1 MMSALVKFAIRFYG
15 VIIGLAL
22 LVIVYGAYSL
32 SQSDLN
38 VFPEFAP
45 TQVVIQTESPG
56 LSASLVEKLVTQPIE
71 NVVSGA
77 IGIKSLR
84 SQSIPGLSI
93 ITVIFQDKSDIYRNR
108 QIVGERLN
116 MLGSQLPPGIIPN
129 ITPLTSSA
137 STVMG
142 IGVTS
147 DKLSLMQL
155 RTLVDWHLTP
165 HLMAIPGVA
174 DINVYGGEVRQ
185 FQIKIDPRK
194 LMLYQLNVQDVVFA
208 ATRATGVRGAGYIQ
222 NDNQRII
229 LNSQGQTTTP
239 QQLANITLLRKLGR
253 TIRIR
258 DVAEVTEGAAPS
270 ISAAAV
276 NGKPAVYLSVQGQ
289 LGANVYALTKQLE
302 RKLADIKPSLE
313 KQKVTL
319 HEGLFRPANF
329 IETAIH
335 SLRTDILIGSV
346 LVTLVLFIFLFNVRT
361 AVISA
366 TAIPLSLLTAIVV
379 LYQYGVGLNIM
390 VLGGLAIAL
399 GEVVD
404 DAIIDT
410 ENIFRRLR
418 ENRLLAQPLPA
429 AKVVFQASM
438 EVRSSVVYA
447 TMIVALV
454 FLPLLTLSGVAGKL
468 FAPLGYAYI
477 SAILASLVVA
487 LTLTPALCYALLA
500 NAPLKNED
508 SPLLRWLKKRYVRL
522 LQQIENRYQLILLT
536 SFVCIALGLAILPLF
551 RGQFIPA
558 LREGHYILH
567 MTAVPGTSEVQ
578 TLKLGNQVT
587 KVLLDIPGVKS
598 VAQWVGRAP
607 NAADTFGT
615 HYSEFEVEI
624 GTVSGAEQER
634 IFHDIREELAGETE
648 DDDGDGKVELGF
660 VGANFAINTF
670 LTERIEETI
679 SGYAAGL
686 VINIYGQDLDALD
699 RDAQKVAKLLSSIR
713 GVRDV
718 IVQSPPETP
727 EIVIRLKQ
735 EKLALWGL
743 QPMDVLETVRACYE
757 GVPVNHVFMGNRS
770 VGVSVLLNDA
780 SRDDIA
786 DMRNIPIFNPEGQM
800 LKLSDV
806 AYVAQEGGRSKI
818 LHAGAKRIQ
827 TITANMVGRDQALLL
842 EDIRDTL
849 HKKVQLNS
857 GNYLEFSGEAEANA
871 QSRRDLVIHSLVAG
885 VAIFLMLYIAFGR
898 LRNLMLT
905 FANLPFALIGGV
917 IATFFTGGWISV
929 GTLVGFV
936 TLFGITLRN
945 SIMMVSHFQHLI
957 DEEGCTWNLETCIR
971 GAAERLPSVLM
982 TALVTALGLLPLAIG
997 SGEPGR
1003 EIEGPMATIIVGG
1016 LISSTIL
1023 NLLILPTIMLHFGR
1037 FDKSEAVE

>member
-1 MMSALVKFAIRFYG
+1 MMSALVRFAIRFYG
-15 VIIGLAL
+15 VIIGLAV

-32 SQSDLN
+32 GQSDLN

-71 NVVSGA
+71 NTISGA

-108 QIVGERLN
+108 QIVAERLN
-116 MLGSQLPPGIIPN
+116 MLGNQLPPGIIPN

-137 STVMG
+137 STVLG
-142 IGVTS
+142 LGVTS

-174 DINVYGGEVRQ
+174 DVNVYGGEVRQ

-194 LMLYQLNVQDVVFA
+194 LMLYQLNVQDVVNA
-208 ATRATGVRGAGYIQ
+208 ASRATGVRGAGFIQ

-239 QQLANITLLRKLGR
+239 QQLANITLVRKLGR
-253 TIRIR
+253 TIRIS
-258 DVAEVTEGAAPS
+258 DVAEVVEGAAPS

-302 RKLADIKPSLE
+302 RKLADIKPSLTT
-313 KQKVTL
+313 QKVTL

-346 LVTLVLFIFLFNVRT
+346 LVILVLFVFLFNVRT

-379 LYQYGVGLNIM
+379 LYQYGAGLNIM

-508 SPLLRWLKKRYVRL
+508 SPVLRWLKQRYVKL
-522 LQQIENRYQLILLT
+522 LHQIEHRYQLILAT

-587 KVLLDIPGVKS
+587 KVLLEIPGVKS

-624 GTVSGAEQER
+624 GTVSGDEQER
-634 IFHDIREELAGETE
+634 IFHDIREQLAGETE
-648 DDDGDGKVELGF
+648 DDDDDGKVELGF

-699 RDAQKVAKLLSSIR
+699 RDAQKVASLLSNIR

-718 IVQSPPETP
+718 MVQSPPETP

-743 QPMDVLETVRACYE
+743 QPMDVLDTVRACYE

-770 VGVSVLLNDA
+770 IGVSVLLNDA

-827 TITANMVGRDQALLL
+827 TITANISGRDQALLIQ
-842 EDIRDTL
+842 DIRNTL
-849 HKKVQLNS
+849 HKKLQLKS

-871 QSRRDLVIHSLVAG
+871 QSRQDLIIHSLVAG

-945 SIMMVSHFQHLI
+945 SIMMVSHFQHLV
-957 DEEGCTWNLETCIR
+957 DKEGCTWNLETCIR
-971 GAAERLPSVLM
+971 GASERLPSVLM

-1037 FDKSEAVE
+1037 FEKSDAAE

>member
-1 MMSALVKFAIRFYG
+1 MMSALVRFAIRFYG
-15 VIIGLAL
+15 VMIGLAL
-22 LVIVYGAYSL
+22 LVIVYGSYSL
-32 SQSDLN
+32 TQSDLN

-71 NVVSGA
+71 NVISGA

-93 ITVIFQDKSDIYRNR
+93 VTVIFQDKSDIYRNR
-108 QIVGERLN
+108 QIVAEHLN
-116 MLGSQLPPGIIPN
+116 MLGSQLPPGIVPN

-174 DINVYGGEVRQ
+174 DINVYGGDVRQ

-194 LMLYQLNVQDVVFA
+194 LMLYQLNVQDVVN
-208 ATRATGVRGAGYIQ
+208 ATNRATGVRGAGYVQ
-222 NDNQRII
+222 NDNQRMI
-229 LNSQGQTTTP
+229 LNTQGQTTTP
-239 QQLANITLLRKLGR
+239 LQLANITLLRKLGR
-253 TIRIR
+253 TIRIG
-258 DVAEVTEGAAPS
+258 DVAEVAEGAAPS

-289 LGANVYALTKQLE
+289 LGANVYALTQLLE
-302 RKLADIKPSLE
+302 RKLTDIKPSLNA
-313 KQKVTL
+313 QDVTL

-335 SLRTDILIGSV
+335 SLRTDILIGSF
-346 LVTLVLFIFLFNVRT
+346 LVVLVLFAFLFNVRT
-361 AVISA
+361 ALISA

-418 ENRLLAQPLPA
+418 ENRLLAQPLPPSQ
-429 AKVVFQASM
+429 VVFQASM
-438 EVRSSVVYA
+438 EVRGSVVYA
-447 TMIVALV
+447 TIIVALV

-477 SAILASLVVA
+477 SAILASLAVA

-500 NAPLKNED
+500 NAPLTNED
-508 SPLLRWLKKRYVRL
+508 SPVLRWLKQGYIKL
-522 LQQIENRYQLILLT
+522 LHQIEHRYKLILMS
-536 SFVCIALGLAILPLF
+536 SFICIALGLAILPLF
-551 RGQFIPA
+551 KSQFIPA

-567 MTAVPGTSEVQ
+567 MTTVPGTSEIQ
-578 TLKLGNQVT
+578 SLKLGNQVT
-587 KVLLDIPGVKS
+587 KVLLEIPGVKS

-624 GTVSGAEQER
+624 GTVSGKEQAR
-634 IFHDIREELAGETE
+634 IFHDIREELAGEAE
-648 DDDGDGKVELGF
+648 DDDQDGKVELGF
-660 VGANFAINTF
+660 VGANFAVNTF

-686 VINIYGQDLDALD
+686 VINIFGQDLDALD
-699 RDAQKVAKLLSSIR
+699 RDAQKVATLLGGIR

-718 IVQSPPETP
+718 MVQSPPETP

-743 QPMDVLETVRACYE
+743 HPVDVLDTVRACYE
-757 GVPVNHVFMGNRS
+757 GVPVNHVYMGNRS
-770 VGVSVLLNDA
+770 IGVSVLLNDA

-786 DMRNIPIFNPEGQM
+786 DMRNIPIFNAEGQM

-806 AYVAQEGGRSKI
+806 AYIAQEGGRSKI

-842 EDIRDTL
+842 DEIRGSL
-849 HKKVQLNS
+849 HQKLQLHP

-871 QSRRDLVIHSLVAG
+871 QSRKDLMIHSLVAG

-945 SIMMVSHFQHLI
+945 SIMMVSHFQHLV
-957 DEEGCTWNLETCIR
+957 DKEGYTWNLETCIQ
-971 GAAERLPSVLM
+971 GASERLPSVLM
-982 TALVTALGLLPLAIG
+982 TALVTALGLLPLAVG

-1037 FDKSEAVE
+1037 FEKNDITA

>member
-1 MMSALVKFAIRFYG
+1 MMSALVRFAIRFYG
-15 VIIGLAL
+15 VMIGLAL
-22 LVIVYGAYSL
+22 LVIVYGSYSL
-32 SQSDLN
+32 TQSDLN

-71 NVVSGA
+71 NVISGA

-93 ITVIFQDKSDIYRNR
+93 VTVIFQDKSDIYRNR
-108 QIVGERLN
+108 QIVAEHLN
-116 MLGSQLPPGIIPN
+116 MLGSQLPPGIVPN

-174 DINVYGGEVRQ
+174 DINVYGGDVRQ

-194 LMLYQLNVQDVVFA
+194 LMLYQLNVQDVVNA
-208 ATRATGVRGAGYIQ
+208 ANRATGVRGAGYVQ
-222 NDNQRII
+222 NDNQRMI
-229 LNSQGQTTTP
+229 LNTQGQTTTP
-239 QQLANITLLRKLGR
+239 LQLANITLLRKLGR
-253 TIRIR
+253 TIRIG
-258 DVAEVTEGAAPS
+258 DVAEVAEGAAPS

-289 LGANVYALTKQLE
+289 LGANVYALTQLLE
-302 RKLADIKPSLE
+302 RKLTDIKPSLIA
-313 KQKVTL
+313 QDVTL

-335 SLRTDILIGSV
+335 SLRTDILIGSF
-346 LVTLVLFIFLFNVRT
+346 LVVLVLFAFLFNVRT
-361 AVISA
+361 ALISA

-418 ENRLLAQPLPA
+418 ENRLLAQPLPPSQ
-429 AKVVFQASM
+429 VVFQASM
-438 EVRSSVVYA
+438 EVRGSVVYA
-447 TMIVALV
+447 TIIVALV

-477 SAILASLVVA
+477 SAILASLAVA

-500 NAPLKNED
+500 NAPLTNED
-508 SPLLRWLKKRYVRL
+508 SPVLRWLKQGYIKL
-522 LQQIENRYQLILLT
+522 LHQIEHRYKLILMS
-536 SFVCIALGLAILPLF
+536 SFICIALGLAILPLF
-551 RGQFIPA
+551 RSQFIPA

-567 MTAVPGTSEVQ
+567 MTTVPGTSEIQ
-578 TLKLGNQVT
+578 SLKLGNQVT
-587 KVLLDIPGVKS
+587 KVLLEIPGVKS

-624 GTVSGAEQER
+624 GTVSGKEQAR
-634 IFHDIREELAGETE
+634 IFHDIREELAGEAE
-648 DDDGDGKVELGF
+648 DDDQDGKVELGF
-660 VGANFAINTF
+660 VGANFAVNTF

-686 VINIYGQDLDALD
+686 VINIFGQDLDALD
-699 RDAQKVAKLLSSIR
+699 RDAQKVATLLGGIR

-718 IVQSPPETP
+718 MVQSPPETP

-743 QPMDVLETVRACYE
+743 HPVDVLDTVRACYE
-757 GVPVNHVFMGNRS
+757 GVPVNHVYMGNRS
-770 VGVSVLLNDA
+770 IGVSVLLNDA

-786 DMRNIPIFNPEGQM
+786 DMRNIPIFNAEGQM

-806 AYVAQEGGRSKI
+806 AYIAQEGGRSKI

-842 EDIRDTL
+842 DEIRDSL
-849 HKKVQLNS
+849 HQKLQLHP

-871 QSRRDLVIHSLVAG
+871 QSRKDLMIHSLVAG

-945 SIMMVSHFQHLI
+945 SIMMVSHFQHLV
-957 DEEGCTWNLETCIR
+957 DKEGYTWNLETCIQ
-971 GAAERLPSVLM
+971 GASERLPSVLM
-982 TALVTALGLLPLAIG
+982 TALVTALGLLPLAVG

-1037 FDKSEAVE
+1037 FEKNDITA

>member
-1 MMSALVKFAIRFYG
+1 MMSALVRFAIRFYG
-15 VIIGLAL
+15 VMIGLAL
-22 LVIVYGAYSL
+22 LVIVYGSYSL
-32 SQSDLN
+32 TQSDLN

-71 NVVSGA
+71 NVISGA

-93 ITVIFQDKSDIYRNR
+93 VTVIFQDKSDIYRNR
-108 QIVGERLN
+108 QIVAEHLN
-116 MLGSQLPPGIIPN
+116 MLGSQLPPGIVPN

-174 DINVYGGEVRQ
+174 DINVYGGDVRQ

-194 LMLYQLNVQDVVFA
+194 LMLYQLNVQDVVNA
-208 ATRATGVRGAGYIQ
+208 ANRATGVRGAGYVQ
-222 NDNQRII
+222 NDNQRMI
-229 LNSQGQTTTP
+229 LNTQGQTTTP
-239 QQLANITLLRKLGR
+239 LQLANITLLRKLGR
-253 TIRIR
+253 TIRIG
-258 DVAEVTEGAAPS
+258 DVAEVAEGAAPS

-289 LGANVYALTKQLE
+289 LGANVYALTQLLE
-302 RKLADIKPSLE
+302 RKLTDIKPSLNA
-313 KQKVTL
+313 QDVTL

-335 SLRTDILIGSV
+335 SLRTDILIGSF
-346 LVTLVLFIFLFNVRT
+346 LVVLVLFAFLFNVRT
-361 AVISA
+361 ALISA

-418 ENRLLAQPLPA
+418 ENRLLAQPLPPSQ
-429 AKVVFQASM
+429 VVFQASM
-438 EVRSSVVYA
+438 EVRGSVVYA
-447 TMIVALV
+447 TIIVALV

-477 SAILASLVVA
+477 SAILASLAVA

-500 NAPLKNED
+500 NAPLTNED
-508 SPLLRWLKKRYVRL
+508 SPVLRWLKQGYVKL
-522 LQQIENRYQLILLT
+522 LHQIEHRYKLILMS
-536 SFVCIALGLAILPLF
+536 SFICIALGLAILPLF
-551 RGQFIPA
+551 RSQFIPA

-567 MTAVPGTSEVQ
+567 MTTVPGTSEIQ
-578 TLKLGNQVT
+578 SLKLGNQVT
-587 KVLLDIPGVKS
+587 KVLLEIPGVKS

-624 GTVSGAEQER
+624 GTVSGKEQAR
-634 IFHDIREELAGETE
+634 IFHDIREELAGEAE
-648 DDDGDGKVELGF
+648 DDDQDGKVELGF
-660 VGANFAINTF
+660 VGANFAVNTF

-686 VINIYGQDLDALD
+686 VINIFGQDLDALN
-699 RDAQKVAKLLSSIR
+699 RDAQKVATLLGGIR

-718 IVQSPPETP
+718 MVQSPPETP

-743 QPMDVLETVRACYE
+743 HPVDVLDTVRACYE
-757 GVPVNHVFMGNRS
+757 GVPVNHVYMGNRS
-770 VGVSVLLNDA
+770 IGVSVLLNDA

-786 DMRNIPIFNPEGQM
+786 DMRNIPIFNAEGQM

-806 AYVAQEGGRSKI
+806 AYIAQEGGRSKI

-842 EDIRDTL
+842 DEIRGSL
-849 HKKVQLNS
+849 HQKLQLHP

-871 QSRRDLVIHSLVAG
+871 QSRKDLMIHSLVAG

-945 SIMMVSHFQHLI
+945 SIMMVSHFQHLV
-957 DEEGCTWNLETCIR
+957 DKEGYTWNLETCIQ
-971 GAAERLPSVLM
+971 GASERLPSVLM
-982 TALVTALGLLPLAIG
+982 TALVTALGLLPLAVG

-1037 FDKSEAVE
+1037 FEKNDITA

>member
-1 MMSALVKFAIRFYG
+1 MMSALVRFAIRFYG
-15 VIIGLAL
+15 VIIGLAAL
-22 LVIVYGAYSL
+22 MIVYGAYSL
-32 SQSDLN
+32 GQSDLN

-71 NVVSGA
+71 NVISGA
-77 IGIKSLR
+77 IGLKSLR

-93 ITVIFQDKSDIYRNR
+93 ITVVFHDRSDIYRNR
-108 QIVGERLN
+108 QIVAERLN
-116 MLGSQLPPGIIPN
+116 MVGNRLPPGIVPN

-142 IGVTS
+142 LGVTS

-165 HLMAIPGVA
+165 HLMAIPGIA

-185 FQIKIDPRK
+185 FQIKLDPRK
-194 LMLYQLNVQDVVFA
+194 LMLYQLNVQDVETA
-208 ATRATGVRGAGYIQ
+208 ASRATGVRGAGYIQ

-229 LNSQGQTTTP
+229 LNTQGQTTTP
-239 QQLANITLLRKLGR
+239 QQLANITLVRKLGR
-253 TIRIR
+253 TIRIS
-258 DVAEVTEGAAPS
+258 DVAEVREGAAPS
-270 ISAAAV
+270 ISAAAI
-276 NGKPAVYLSVQGQ
+276 NGKQAVYLSVQGQ

-302 RKLADIKPSLE
+302 RKLAEIKPSLE
-313 KQKVTL
+313 KQKVSL

-329 IETAIH
+329 IEIAIQ
-335 SLRTDILIGSV
+335 SLRSDILIGSV
-346 LVTLVLFIFLFNVRT
+346 LVILVLFIFLFNVRT
-361 AVISA
+361 AIISA

-379 LYQYGVGLNIM
+379 LYQSGVGLNIM

-418 ENRLLAQPLPA
+418 ENRLLPQPLPVP
-429 AKVVFQASM
+429 KVVFQASM

-447 TMIVALV
+447 TIIVALV

-487 LTLTPALCYALLA
+487 LTLTPALCYVLLA
-500 NAPLKNED
+500 RAELKDED
-508 SPLLRWLKKRYVRL
+508 SPLLKWLKTRYVRL
-522 LQQIENRYQLILLT
+522 LHQIEHRYQAILMT

-567 MTAVPGTSEVQ
+567 MTAVPGTSEIQ

-587 KVLLDIPGVKS
+587 KVLMGIPGVKS

-624 GTVSGAEQER
+624 GTVSGKEQER
-634 IFHDIREELAGETE
+634 IFRAIREELAGETE
-648 DDDGDGKVELGF
+648 DEDNDGKIEPGF
-660 VGANFAINTF
+660 VGVNFAINTF

-686 VINIYGQDLDALD
+686 VINIFGQDLDALD
-699 RDAQKVAKLLSSIR
+699 RDAQKVAGLLSGIH

-727 EIVIRLKQ
+727 EIVIRLKP

-743 QPMDVLETVRACYE
+743 QPLDVLDTVRACYE

-770 VGVSVLLNDA
+770 IGVSVLLNDA

-786 DMRNIPIFNPEGQM
+786 DMRNIPIFNAEGQM

-818 LHAGAKRIQ
+818 LHSGAKRIQ
-827 TITANMVGRDQALLL
+827 TITANIAGRDQALLIA
-842 EDIRDTL
+842 DIRATL
-849 HKKVQLNS
+849 NKKLQLSS

-871 QSRRDLVIHSLVAG
+871 QSRQDLIVHSVVAG

-957 DEEGCTWNLETCIR
+957 DKEGCTWNLDTCIR
-971 GAAERLPSVLM
+971 GASERLPSVLM

-1016 LISSTIL
+1016 LVSSTIL

-1037 FDKSEAVE
+1037 FEKSDATE